1 MGNLRLGPDGLPLIN
16 RRNFLKGST
25 LAVGATV
32 LAACGTS
39 TTSPSAAPSSGASA
53 APSVASPAP
62 TGGVARLVMS
72 DGSSG
77 DSLLATK
84 MPNTFTPV
92 MFLSMYD
99 TILRNDNG
107 FQPTPGIAES
117 WENSDD
123 AKTWTFKIKRG
134 VTFHDGSP
142 MTAKD
147 VAYSLKFVMREEAA
161 TYTGSLLRPVLNP
174 DNIKALDDT
183 TLQLVLD
190 KPFVFVPYVLGIR
203 NSLVFKE
210 GTTDDDLL
218 TKDPVGTGPFVYK
231 AFTPGQSFS
240 ATRNPN
246 YWDEGKP
253 YLDELSITNIPE
265 EASKFEALVSDQ
277 ADIIGYT
284 NFALAAELDGDPDH
298 EPFPFKDAAWNGL
311 CCNITVEPFNKPQVI
326 KAMKLGLDRTQF
338 IETAFAGLAT
348 TGYDTPLPDTDP
360 FFPSDMTATARDVEG
375 AKSLL
380 KDAGYPNG
388 LDLPFDLVIVSS
400 LGSSDIAAVAKEQLA
415 EVGIRFNI
423 REGGPTFWD
432 TAYLK
437 EPFILPDWNRR
448 PPFEI
453 YGLLTTTENM
463 SKSNLPELQ
472 AALDAASA
480 TTDIEVQKAE
490 YAKAQHITADQD
502 GYLVPAYSPRLHAKS
517 KKLQGVRPNFFS
529 FLDFTEAKFS

>member
-1 MGNLRLGPDGLPLIN
+1 MGSVILGPDGLPLIT
-16 RRNFLKGST
+16 RRNFMKGAT
-25 LAVGATV
+25 LAVGAAA
-32 LAACGTS
+32 LAGCGPTAS
-39 TTSPSAAPSSGASA
+39 PAPSATASGASA
-53 APSVASPAP
+53 APSVS
-62 TGGVARLVMS
+62 TGGLARLIMS
-72 DGSSG
+72 DGNSG
-77 DSLLATK
+77 DNLLATK
-84 MPNTFTPV
+84 MPNTFTPI

-107 FQPTPGIAES
+107 FQPTAGIAES
-117 WENSDD
+117 WEDSDN
-123 AKTWTFKIKRG
+123 AKTWTFKIRKG
-134 VTFHDGSP
+134 VTFHDGTP

-190 KPFVFVPYVLGIR
+190 RTFVFVPYVLGIR
-203 NSLVFKE
+203 YSLVFKD

-218 TKDPVGTGPFVYK
+218 TKDPVGTGPFVYQ

-240 ATRNPN
+240 ATRNPD

-253 YLDELSITNIPE
+253 YLDEFEITNIPE

-284 NFALAAELDGDPDH
+284 NFALAAQLEGDANH
-298 EPFPFKDAAWNGL
+298 EPFPFQDAAWNGL
-311 CCNITVEPFNKPQVI
+311 CCNIAVEPFDKPQVI
-326 KAMKLGLDRTQF
+326 KAMKLGLDRAQF

-348 TGYDTPLPDTDP
+348 MGYDTPFPDTEP
-360 FFPSDMTATARDVEG
+360 FFPADMDSTTRDVAG

-380 KDAGYPNG
+380 AEAGYPNG
-388 LDLPFDLVIVSS
+388 LDLPFDLVIVTS

-432 TAYLK
+432 TVYLK

-463 SKSNLPELQ
+463 TKFESAELQ
-472 AALDAASA
+472 AALDAASS
-480 TTDIEVQKAE
+480 TTDIEAQRIE
-490 YAKAQHITADQD
+490 YAKAQHITAEQD
-502 GYLVPAYSPRLHAKS
+502 GLVVPAYSPRLHAKS
-517 KKLQGVRPNFFS
+517 KGLRDVRPNFFG
-529 FLDFTEAKFS
+529 FLDFSGAYFS